1 MIISLTFELYFSTKF
16 IRYFKVLETESG
28 GSNRVDRLAR
38 YTVLDITALLCTA
51 VVVLTYI
58 THEADVKSGEAAHY
72 FSLYLAIQV
81 PSHEQ
86 VAVVAR
92 VANREFKSFTFG
104 YHFALLGYRCIK
116 FQSVHLR
123 PVSSS
128 VPICT
133 IYAEFT

>member
-1 MIISLTFELYFSTKF
+1 M
-16 IRYFKVLETESG
+16 KVLETESG

-38 YTVLDITALLCTA
+38 YTVHDITALLCTV

-58 THEADVKSGEAAHY
+58 TYEADVKSGKAAHY

-81 PSHEQ
+81 SSHEQ

-92 VANREFKSFTFG
+92 VANRECKSFTIDH
-104 YHFALLGYRCIK
+104 YFALLGHRCIK

-123 PVSSS
+123 PVSSR